1 MFTSKK
7 LRRILRNAINMGE
20 KIFKKSG
27 IVTEL
32 AYTVADNLDAAY
44 PELHNNLKQVM
55 QKIPE
60 IILVGK
66 KDTRL
71 LHMILILLDT
81 ICQVQRIID
90 FEEDL
95 FKRLR
100 NTSGK
105 KWSKMIEIRPELAS
119 ITDWMAPG
127 LVDGY
132 KELQSMLKEL

>member
-1 MFTSKK
+1 
-7 LRRILRNAINMGE
+7 MGE

-66 KDTRL
+66 RYWTFTYDFNIIGYNLSGTKDNRL
-71 LHMILILLDT
+71 
-81 ICQVQRIID
+81 
-90 FEEDL
+90 
-95 FKRLR
+95 
-100 NTSGK
+100 
-105 KWSKMIEIRPELAS
+105 
-119 ITDWMAPG
+119 
-127 LVDGY
+127 
-132 KELQSMLKEL
+132 

>member
-1 MFTSKK
+1 MFTRKK
-7 LRRILRNAINMGE
+7 LRRILRNAINVGE

-32 AYTVADNLDAAY
+32 AYTVADNLNAAY

-66 KDTRL
+66 RDTRF

-81 ICQVQRIID
+81 IFQVQRIID

-105 KWSKMIEIRPELAS
+105 KWRKMIEIRPELAS